1 MVDGHFSL
9 KCIYDWSYSLTGDT
23 MEVSPGNVYLYEFD
37 NYDKLSMDIEV
48 LMDMIDEYDFT
59 LYSRLPTRRLIE
71 KLDLSKLDHY
81 WIIP

>member
-1 MVDGHFSL
+1 
-9 KCIYDWSYSLTGDT
+9 
-23 MEVSPGNVYLYEFD
+23 MEVSRGSVYLYEFD

-48 LMDMIDEYDFT
+48 LMDVNSEYEFS

-81 WIIP
+81 WIAIINQKPQSNPHSMRW